1 MSTQTR
7 KQGFTLIE
15 LMIVVAVIGILAA
28 ALVPNLLGA
37 RQQAVQAQVEAC
49 ARSIQTAQTVY
60 VGDTGNYAQTE
71 AQLGELQA
79 ENSVYASFLACDD
92 TVAIEV
98 PQDPPTNGYR
108 LELTHAN
115 LDDPVIVTEAQV
127 NPDQTDANQN

>member
-60 VGDTGNYAQTE
+60 VGDNGNYAADPTT
-71 AQLGELQA
+71 L
-79 ENSVYASFLACDD
+79 NVPPYDSFLACDGNISLGVTGQPAQGALYSFD
-92 TVAIEV
+92 
-98 PQDPPTNGYR
+98 
-108 LELTHAN
+108 
-115 LDDPVIVTEAQV
+115 LD
-127 NPDQTDANQN
+127 NTDAGQIVVVTDAGVTTRDR

>member
-1 MSTQTR
+1 MSTQNR

-60 VGDTGNYAQTE
+60 VGSEGNYAQT
-71 AQLGELQA
+71 QA
-79 ENSVYASFLACDD
+79 DLEQAPYEGFLACEFSQD
-92 TVAIEV
+92 AIQLS
-98 PQDPPTNGYR
+98 PSQNQPANGYSF
-108 LELTHAN
+108 ELDHSNAAQ
-115 LDDPVIVTEAQV
+115 IVV
-127 NPDQTDANQN
+127 VTDADVTTQDRP